1 MKTLKNINS
10 RLSFP
15 IVKIFAILATALIL
29 SLAMGYDCHAEISQ
43 EKPVSPEVRR
53 VPEKKTI
60 KRAFRVKKAVIP
72 VKVKPA
78 PQPTLK
84 IEEAIE
90 APKYEVEISEAAPI
104 RREYRPLRRAP
115 HAIPLRLTRE
125 DIRYYLETLKYGE
138 TIDDMEHAVQA
149 LGSSSMRGYI
159 NANDPII
166 NDIYNALVLAFGEN
180 DDEILL
186 REIVQTLGKLG
197 KEEAGNI
204 FVNYLSYG
212 EYDSVKSTIIR
223 SLGRL
228 KYRGAVY
235 HLIRIL
241 QTDNNR
247 ELRVHSASALG
258 MIGDSLATYPLI
270 SALNDNDRDV
280 RKAAIN
286 ALGNIGAQEAKPPLT
301 SILNYDNDLE
311 LREEAA
317 RALRKI
323 ESAAD

>member
-1 MKTLKNINS
+1 
-10 RLSFP
+10 
-15 IVKIFAILATALIL
+15 
-29 SLAMGYDCHAEISQ
+29 
-43 EKPVSPEVRR
+43 
-53 VPEKKTI
+53 
-60 KRAFRVKKAVIP
+60 
-72 VKVKPA
+72 
-78 PQPTLK
+78 
-84 IEEAIE
+84 
-90 APKYEVEISEAAPI
+90 
-104 RREYRPLRRAP
+104 
-115 HAIPLRLTRE
+115 
-125 DIRYYLETLKYGE
+125 
-138 TIDDMEHAVQA
+138 
-149 LGSSSMRGYI
+149 MRGYI

-166 NDIYNALVLAFGEN
+166 NDIYNALVVAFREN
-180 DDEILL
+180 DDELLL

-212 EYDSVKSTIIR
+212 EYDSVRSTIIR

-247 ELRVHSASALG
+247 ELRIHSASALG
-258 MIGDSLATYPLI
+258 MIGDSLATYPLM

-280 RKAAIN
+280 RKEAISS
-286 ALGNIGAQEAKPPLT
+286 LGNIGSQEAKPPLT
-301 SILNYDNDLE
+301 NILNYNDDLE

-323 ESAAD
+323 ESAGE